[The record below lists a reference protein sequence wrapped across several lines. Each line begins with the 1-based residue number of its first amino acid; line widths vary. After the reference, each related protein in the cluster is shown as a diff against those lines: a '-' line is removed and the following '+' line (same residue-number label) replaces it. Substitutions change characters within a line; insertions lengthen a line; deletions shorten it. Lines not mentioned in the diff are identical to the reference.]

1 MPRKSLKS
9 PSHVKRYLS
18 ALILKVEKGE
28 IDPRVASRIGYLANV
43 LLHAMEITDIG
54 DRISEIETILEK
66 RS

>member
-1 MPRKSLKS
+1 MPRKSLQS

-28 IDPRVASRIGYLANV
+28 IDPQKASRIAYISNV

-54 DRISEIETILEK
+54 DRITEIETLLEK